1 MTETEE
7 EVAKNKKKSKDKNK
21 DVKNKGAS
29 ALLRLPMSP
38 KRNGY
43 PSTLPVKKGKD
54 KKKNQ
59 TSLADD
65 SAVTDEDG
73 KLESTAD
80 EEDFP
85 ACGTFGMDNIISG
98 DIIGGDEDN
107 AVVEKEETDDAKP
120 VAVEEPAVRKQKR
133 LRRIRFGFPAKSTTR
148 SEPPAVN
155 NTSIDDTPVVA
166 DTTTNNKPEKAKKS
180 KAEKEEEKKKIQ
192 ATKKMELEILAKLE
206 AAEKKIMELETKKTI
221 EAQKRGELQAEKEEK
236 EERHATKEL
245 DDILQAMVSNDEH
258 DVSLTHTTSTVSTS
272 SLARATSFGSTAM
285 KKAKLAA
292 KQKKDA
298 IAAKKEAGK
307 AKLAQKMED
316 LKEKKELA
324 AIKREYIEY

>member
-1 MTETEE
+1 M
-7 EVAKNKKKSKDKNK
+7 KNKKKSKDKNK

-166 DTTTNNKPEKAKKS
+166 DTTTNNKPEKAKVS
-180 KAEKEEEKKKIQ
+180 KAEKKE
-192 ATKKMELEILAKLE
+192 MELEILAKLE

>member
-1 MTETEE
+1 M
-7 EVAKNKKKSKDKNK
+7 KNKKKSKDKNK

-166 DTTTNNKPEKAKKS
+166 DTTTNNKPEKAKVS
-180 KAEKEEEKKKIQ
+180 KAEK
-192 ATKKMELEILAKLE
+192 KKMELEILAKLE
-206 AAEKKIMELETKKTI
+206 AAEKKIMELETKKSI

-245 DDILQAMVSNDEH
+245 DYILQAMVSNDEH

>member
-1 MTETEE
+1 M
-7 EVAKNKKKSKDKNK
+7 KNEKKSRDKNK

-29 ALLRLPMSP
+29 ALRLLPMSP
-38 KRNGY
+38 KKKES
-43 PSTLPVKKGKD
+43 PTTLPVKKGKD

-59 TSLADD
+59 TAKVDD
-65 SAVTDEDG
+65 SAVIDEDG

-85 ACGTFGMDNIISG
+85 ACGTGMDNIISSG
-98 DIIGGDEDN
+98 DIIGGNEDN
-107 AVVEKEETDDAKP
+107 AVVEKEETDAKP

-166 DTTTNNKPEKAKKS
+166 DTTTNNKPEKAKVS
-180 KAEKEEEKKKIQ
+180 KAEK
-192 ATKKMELEILAKLE
+192 KKMELEILAKLE
-206 AAEKKIMELETKKTI
+206 AAEKKIMELETKETI

-245 DDILQAMVSNDEH
+245 DDIMKAMVSNDEH

-272 SLARATSFGSTAM
+272 SLARATSFGTTAM

-298 IAAKKEAGK
+298 IAAKREAGK

-324 AIKREYIEY
+324 AIKRELH

>member
-1 MTETEE
+1 M
-7 EVAKNKKKSKDKNK
+7 KNKKKSKDKNK

-29 ALLRLPMSP
+29 ALRLLPMSP
-38 KRNGY
+38 KKKES
-43 PSTLPVKKGKD
+43 PTTLPVKKGKD

-59 TSLADD
+59 TSLADG
-65 SAVTDEDG
+65 SAVPNKDG
-73 KLESTAD
+73 KLDSTAD

-85 ACGTFGMDNIISG
+85 ACVTGMDNIVSG

-107 AVVEKEETDDAKP
+107 AVVEKEETDAKP

-133 LRRIRFGFPAKSTTR
+133 LRIRFGFPAKSTTR
-148 SEPPAVN
+148 SEFPAVN

-166 DTTTNNKPEKAKKS
+166 ETTTNNKPEKAKIS
-180 KAEKEEEKKKIQ
+180 KAEK
-192 ATKKMELEILAKLE
+192 KKMELEILAKLE
-206 AAEKKIMELETKKTI
+206 AAEKKIMELETEKSI

-236 EERHATKEL
+236 EERHATNEL
-245 DDILQAMVSNDEH
+245 DDVLQPTVSNDEH
-258 DVSLTHTTSTVSTS
+258 DLSLTQTSSTVSS
-272 SLARATSFGSTAM
+272 SRLDRATSFGSTAM

>member
-1 MTETEE
+1 M
-7 EVAKNKKKSKDKNK
+7 KNKKKSRDKNK

-29 ALLRLPMSP
+29 ALRLLPMSP
-38 KRNGY
+38 KKKES
-43 PSTLPVKKGKD
+43 PTTLPVKKGKD

-59 TSLADD
+59 TAKVDD
-65 SAVTDEDG
+65 SAVIDEDG

-85 ACGTFGMDNIISG
+85 ACGTGMDNIISSG
-98 DIIGGDEDN
+98 DIIGGNEDN
-107 AVVEKEETDDAKP
+107 AVVEKEETDAKP

-166 DTTTNNKPEKAKKS
+166 DTTTNNKPEKAKVS
-180 KAEKEEEKKKIQ
+180 KAEK
-192 ATKKMELEILAKLE
+192 KKMELEILAKLE
-206 AAEKKIMELETKKTI
+206 AAEKKIMELETKETI

-245 DDILQAMVSNDEH
+245 DDIMKAMVSNDEH

-272 SLARATSFGSTAM
+272 SLARATSFGTTAM

-298 IAAKKEAGK
+298 IAAKREAGK

-324 AIKREYIEY
+324 AIKRELH

>member
-1 MTETEE
+1 M
-7 EVAKNKKKSKDKNK
+7 KNKKKSKDKNK

-38 KRNGY
+38 KRKGY

-166 DTTTNNKPEKAKKS
+166 DTTTNNKPEKAKVSESNKRPP
-180 KAEKEEEKKKIQ
+180 K
-192 ATKKMELEILAKLE
+192 KKMELEILAKLE
-206 AAEKKIMELETKKTI
+206 AAEKKIMELETKKSI

-324 AIKREYIEY
+324 AIKRELH